1 MSVIVRFAPS
11 PTGRIHVGNVRA
23 ALMNYMFAKKVGGKF
38 MLRLDDTDLER
49 STEEFS
55 QAIIE
60 DMAWLGLNHDLTSK
74 QSERFAQYDAAADK
88 LKEAGLLY
96 PCYETAEELD
106 LKRKTQRLRGL
117 PPVYDRAALVL
128 TDEERKAYE
137 AEGRTPHWRFKL
149 SGEQAEWTDLI
160 RGPVSID
167 TASVSDPVLIRGDG
181 SYLYTLPSCVD
192 DIDFGITHIIR
203 GEDHVTNSGTQIGI
217 FKALGGE
224 VPVFGH
230 FPWFVGA
237 DGKGLSKRLGSLSV
251 KQMRDEG
258 IEPMAL
264 NSYLAKIG
272 TADAVESRT
281 DLSQLV
287 EECDLSKI
295 SRSPARFDE
304 TELKGLNAKF
314 LHSLS
319 YDAAA
324 ASIKELGLEVS
335 PFLWEAVHE
344 NLDVLADLS
353 GWIKVVEGPIE
364 PLIEDSEFSAKALE
378 LLPEGDFS
386 EETWGTWTNA
396 LKEATGRKGKTLFM
410 PLRKALT
417 GLERGPSMQNLLV
430 LIGPERA
437 KARLKGETA

>member
-1 MSVIVRFAPS
+1 
-11 PTGRIHVGNVRA
+11 
-23 ALMNYMFAKKVGGKF
+23 
-38 MLRLDDTDLER
+38 
-49 STEEFS
+49 
-55 QAIIE
+55 
-60 DMAWLGLNHDLTSK
+60 MAWLGLDHDLTSK

-88 LKEAGLLY
+88 LKQAGLLY

-106 LKRKTQRLRGL
+106 LKRKTQRLRGM
-117 PPVYDRAALVL
+117 PPVYDRAALDL
-128 TDEERKAYE
+128 SDDERKAFE

-149 SGEQAEWTDLI
+149 SGGPAEWTDLI
-160 RGPVSID
+160 RGSVSID

-192 DIDFGITHIIR
+192 DIDFAITHIIR
-203 GEDHVTNSGTQIGI
+203 GEDHVTNSGTQIEI

-224 VPVFGH
+224 VPTFGH

-272 TADAVESRT
+272 TADAVESRA
-281 DLSQLV
+281 DLAQLV

-295 SRSPARFDE
+295 SRAPARFDE
-304 TELKGLNAKF
+304 TELKSLNAKF
-314 LHSLS
+314 LHSLP
-319 YDAAA
+319 YEAAE
-324 ASIKELGLEVS
+324 ASIKDLGLEVS
-335 PFLWEAVHE
+335 PYLWETVHQ
-344 NLDVLADLS
+344 NLDVLADIS
-353 GWIKVVEGPIE
+353 SWIKVVEGPIQ
-364 PLIEDSEFSAKALE
+364 PLIEDAEFSSKALE
-378 LLPEGDFS
+378 LLPEGEFS
-386 EETWGTWTNA
+386 EETWGEWTST